1 MKVYNIAVSEK
12 NVKSDVVGNYL
23 NNVFSYT
30 WKIVKGKNGEVWYC
44 ARKTP
49 VIIDDLINSI
59 KCLHKDITGVLVSDI
74 IISSIGCDRNGCYFE
89 DPGKD
94 PTKHPGTEK
103 MMEVLMNDKN

>member
-12 NVKSDVVGNYL
+12 NVKSDVVGDYL
-23 NNVFSYT
+23 NKVFSYT

-74 IISSIGCDRNGCYFE
+74 VISSMGYDRNGYYHV

-94 PTKHPGTEK
+94 PTKHPGTGK
-103 MMEVLMNDKN
+103 MIEALMNIEN